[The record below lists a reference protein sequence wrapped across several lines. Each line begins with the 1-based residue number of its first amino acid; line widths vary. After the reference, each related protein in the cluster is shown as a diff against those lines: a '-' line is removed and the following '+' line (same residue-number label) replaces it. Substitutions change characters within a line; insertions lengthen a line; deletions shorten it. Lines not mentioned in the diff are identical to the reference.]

1 MQTQPADRPVSLCHH
16 KKTKISKWDKCV
28 VCRECGKVLTP
39 PPMIMSW
46 KSQQRQVSQQRYKR
60 LTRFREIVR
69 AAKGELQSE
78 LPRSVREYVAAQCK
92 ARGWLTP
99 TPPQVCS
106 ILSRKRWKSKYG
118 PQAVAIATEITG
130 DQRYVLK
137 LSRDETRMLE
147 VLFKRVDR
155 VWPKVIEH
163 LHNKLGWVR
172 KTFFNYGWL
181 LAWLLH
187 RAGYVERSKWAMANI
202 ALRTLELKHRQEYLM
217 LTTCHFLEWET
228 DFLEGNLLSGGKKRM
243 PKAPHLRFGG
253 GEYKQAKRQRVGKT
267 NSGRTPRLKFLPV
280 V

>member
-1 MQTQPADRPVSLCHH
+1 M
-16 KKTKISKWDKCV
+16 
-28 VCRECGKVLTP
+28 VCRDCGRVLTA

-46 KSQQRQVSQQRYKR
+46 KSQQRQVPQQRYKR

-78 LPRSVREYVAAQCK
+78 LPSSVREYVAAECK
-92 ARGWLTP
+92 ARDWQSP
-99 TPPQVCS
+99 TPAQVS
-106 ILSRKRWKSKYG
+106 FILSRKRWKSKHG

-137 LSRDETRMLE
+137 LSRDETQILE
-147 VLFKRVDR
+147 ALFKKVDGVWSRVM
-155 VWPKVIEH
+155 KH
-163 LHNKLGWVR
+163 LRSKLGWVR

-187 RAGYVERSKWAMANI
+187 RAGYVERSRWVMDNM
-202 ALRTLELKHRQEYLM
+202 ALRTLELRHRQEYLM
-217 LTTCHFLEWET
+217 LTTCEFLGWET

-253 GEYKQAKRQRVGKT
+253 GEYTQTKRQRVEKT
-267 NSGRTPRLKFLPV
+267 NSGRSPRLKFLPTV
-280 V
+280 